1 MARGTPSVQAVQNL
15 INCSFKTNIESD
27 TMKGTVKM
35 FNAARGFGFITGEDG
50 KDVYVHN
57 TSIEGGVALAV
68 GDKVEYEV
76 VQGER
81 GPAAKNVKKV

>member
-1 MARGTPSVQAVQNL
+1 M
-15 INCSFKTNIESD
+15 KSD

-57 TSIEGGVALAV
+57 TSIEGGAALAV

-76 VQGER
+76 VAGER
-81 GPAAKNVKKV
+81 GPAARNVKKI